1 VVTDGE
7 DGFLVAPA
15 AVEELAGRLA
25 ELARNPDLRARMG
38 ASGRERM
45 RTRYSVDRLI
55 DDTDRLYRE
64 LLAEK
69 GISAGGSG
77 TR

>member
-1 VVTDGE
+1 
-7 DGFLVAPA
+7 
-15 AVEELAGRLA
+15 
-25 ELARNPDLRARMG
+25 
-38 ASGRERM
+38 M
-45 RTRYSVDRLI
+45 RTRYAVDRLI

-69 GISAGGSG
+69 GISAAGSG